1 MPGKLTTLTTAVN
14 ARITA
19 GLLALNNANPA
30 LFPQTA
36 GITVLVEDTNDL
48 QTKINKAIAEI
59 GMLVLIGEPHFVNES
74 PFNPDTNA
82 KITFAVAVGETPII
96 WRDAASLKP
105 HCKDVSE
112 FVAALLQYYQIAG
125 FQKLRVLR
133 NDFVPDKK
141 RNLRELTIE
150 TMVTIPP
157 LP

>member
-1 MPGKLTTLTTAVN
+1 MAAVN
-14 ARITA
+14 NRITS
-19 GLLALNNANPA
+19 GLLALNNGDPA
-30 LFPQTA
+30 AFPQTSA
-36 GITVLVEDTNDL
+36 ITVLTEDANDL
-48 QTKINKAIAEI
+48 ETKINKAIAQI

-96 WRDAASLKP
+96 WRDAAGLKP
-105 HCKDVSE
+105 HGKDVSE
-112 FVAALLQYYQIAG
+112 FIAALLAQYQIVG

-150 TMVTIPP
+150 TMATIPP